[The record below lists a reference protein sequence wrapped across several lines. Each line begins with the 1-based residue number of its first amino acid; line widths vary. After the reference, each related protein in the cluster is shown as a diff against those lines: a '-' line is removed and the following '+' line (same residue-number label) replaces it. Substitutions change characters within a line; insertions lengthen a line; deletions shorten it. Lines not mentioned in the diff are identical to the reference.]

1 MLVAGGS
8 DCDSSG
14 TSEFV
19 GGGTGV
25 AWGGAGGIGEVL
37 GAGT

>member
-8 DCDSSG
+8 ECDGSG
-14 TSEFV
+14 SLER
-19 GGGTGV
+19 GWGGTGV

-37 GAGT
+37 HVGT